1 MFPQTYAT
9 YTYVPTGVKANKR
22 VVLYVRIDRLV
33 SNQNSDKLLGGLKQ
47 VATVALCQVR
57 CHLKNAQLK
66 HPQIAQQKGSS
77 NT

>member
-9 YTYVPTGVKANKR
+9 YLYVCGNWGRANKR

-33 SNQNSDKLLGGLKQ
+33 SNQNSEKLLGGLKQ

-57 CHLKNAQLK
+57 CH
-66 HPQIAQQKGSS
+66 
-77 NT
+77 